1 MSPGSWLLHH
11 LPPPSPRSETRLL
24 AIGAYPRLVTELT
37 ARGYVVDT
45 HALDLNPAAVLHGD
59 PFVPPITRWPGPDR
73 AYDAVLLLDQLALV
87 VDDEAALAEAS
98 RVLRPGGRLLLRTPN
113 AGPLAW
119 LDPYN
124 AYRYLR
130 DATGRG
136 PKPIE
141 TRGIGWR
148 RHYRRRD
155 IEELLGSRFRLTFVE
170 GRGIGMAAALRLTLL
185 LLFRWLLPR
194 EDLYRRLR
202 WLPTIVA
209 RAEDRLSLGR
219 LGYDLAIGAER
230 LPDDEP
236 PA

>member
-1 MSPGSWLLHH
+1 MTSRPWLLRH
-11 LPPPSPRSETRLL
+11 LPPPSPASQPRLL
-24 AIGAYPRLVTELT
+24 AIGAHPRVLT
-37 ARGYVVDT
+37 QLAERGDVVDS
-45 HALDLNPAAVLHGD
+45 HALDLNPAAALEGES
-59 PFVPPITRWPGPDR
+59 FAPPVTRWPGPDR

-87 VDDEAALAEAS
+87 VDDEAAIAEAT
-98 RVLRPGGRLLLRTPN
+98 RVLRPGGVLILRAPS

-124 AYRYLR
+124 AYRYLS

-136 PKPIE
+136 PKPVE

-155 IEELLGSRFRLTFVE
+155 IDDLLGKHFRLIAID
-170 GRGIGMAAALRLTLL
+170 GRGIGVAAALRLILL
-185 LLFRWLLPR
+185 LLFRWLLLR

-202 WLPTIVA
+202 GLPTAVA
-209 RAEDRLSLGR
+209 HVEDRLSLGR
-219 LGYDLAIGAER
+219 FGYHLAVVAER
-230 LPDDEP
+230 LPDPEP